1 MISKVVSGEKQE
13 LANEGIKLASY
24 IASKSP
30 VAVQGTKNIL
40 DIVWGMTVEDN
51 MNCTPL
57 WSTAKWTIAMLQDT
71 DRQRAILS
79 GLRKKTPTFE
89 KL

>member
-1 MISKVVSGEKQE
+1 ME
-13 LANEGIKLASY
+13 LAEL

-40 DIVWGMTVEDN
+40 DASWGRTVEENLNYTAVWN
-51 MNCTPL
+51 M
-57 WSTAKWTIAMLQDT
+57 AMLQSSDME
-71 DRQRAILS
+71 RAMLS
-79 GLRKKTPTFE
+79 GLRKGAPPRFE

>member
-1 MISKVVSGEKQE
+1 VVKGSKAD
-13 LANEGIKLASY
+13 LINEGLEYAKYLAT
-24 IASKSP
+24 KSP

-40 DIVWGMTVEDN
+40 DAAWGRTVEDN
-51 MNCTPL
+51 LNY
-57 WSTAKWTIAMLQDT
+57 TAVWNQAMLQSSDVS
-71 DRQRAILS
+71 RAMLS